1 MSRLVIVLL
10 MVINSAWGCAQFL
23 IFPANDTICVGE
35 GIQLSA
41 STSCPGTALYTW
53 YVNGDSILS
62 NGSGPFSLIPTHA
75 SNQLLV
81 ICSCTFNG
89 VVSYDTAQTS
99 LTVISPSIDA
109 GPDQYVDSGTV
120 VTLQATGMVDS
131 VLWSPSYLTNYPNL
145 FTIQTSP
152 SATTTFMVQGF
163 QSGCIVFDYI
173 TVFLTNVF
181 KIPNTFSPNNDG
193 TNDTWIIPGIENY
206 PLNRMII
213 MNRFGD
219 VLYESTSYNVVNAWS
234 GVRNGNV
241 LPDGVYYFLLDLGN
255 GTLKKGTISIIR

>member
-62 NGSGPFSLIPTHA
+62 NGTGTFSLIPTQA
-75 SNQLLV
+75 SNQLMV
-81 ICSCTFNG
+81 ICRCNVNG
-89 VVSYDTAQTS
+89 SILVDTAQTS

-120 VTLQATGMVDS
+120 VTLQATGMLDS
-131 VLWSPSYLTNYPNL
+131 VLWSPSYFTNYPNL

-163 QSGCIVFDYI
+163 ESGCMVFDYV

-219 VLYESTSYNVVNAWS
+219 VLYESSSYNTINAWS
-234 GVRNGNV
+234 GVRNGNM
-241 LPDGVYYFLLDLGN
+241 LPDGVYYYLLDLGI

>member
-23 IFPANDTICVGE
+23 IFPPNDTICVGE

-41 STSCPGTALYTW
+41 STLCQGTAMYTW

-62 NGSGPFSLIPTHA
+62 NGSGTFSLIPTQA
-75 SNQLLV
+75 SNQLMV
-81 ICSCTFNG
+81 ICRCNVNG
-89 VVSYDTAQTS
+89 SILVDTAQTS

-120 VTLQATGMVDS
+120 VTLQATGMLDS
-131 VLWSPSYLTNYPNL
+131 VLWSPSYFTNYPNL

-163 QSGCIVFDYI
+163 ESGCMVFDYV

-219 VLYESTSYNVVNAWS
+219 VLYESSSYSTINAWS

-241 LPDGVYYFLLDLGN
+241 MPDGVYYYLLDLGN

>member
-10 MVINSAWGCAQFL
+10 MVINSALACAQFL
-23 IFPANDTICVGE
+23 IFPQNDTLCVGE
-35 GIQLSA
+35 GVQLSA
-41 STSCPGTALYTW
+41 STSCQGTALYTW

-62 NGSGPFSLIPTHA
+62 SGSGTFSLIPTQP

-81 ICSCTFNG
+81 ICSCTLNG
-89 VVSYDTAQTS
+89 VVSYDTTQTS
-99 LTVISPSIDA
+99 LIVISPSIDA

-120 VTLQATGMVDS
+120 VTLQATGMLDS
-131 VLWSPSYLTNYPNL
+131 VLWSPSYLVNYPNL

-163 QSGCIVFDYI
+163 QSGCVVFDYV
-173 TVFLTNVF
+173 TVYLTNVF
-181 KIPNTFSPNNDG
+181 KIPNTFSPNDDG
-193 TNDTWIIPGIENY
+193 ANDTWIIPGIENY
-206 PLNRMII
+206 PNNRMII

-219 VLYESTSYNVVNAWS
+219 VLYESTAYNIVNAWS

-241 LPDGVYYFLLDLGN
+241 LPDGVYYYLLDLGN
-255 GTLKKGTISIIR
+255 GSLKKGTISIIR